1 METLKFILP
10 AAFIIGAYLI
20 LRVTEKNAKQTSII
34 IKARILIG
42 CVASGFF
49 LCSAVEGEN
58 VRDSVISVLLSLVF
72 FYGAVM
78 LLNKYLLQK

>member
-1 METLKFILP
+1 MEILKFILP
-10 AAFIIGAYLI
+10 AVFIIGAYLT
-20 LRVTEKNAKQTSII
+20 LRVTGKNAKQTGIM

-49 LCSAVEGEN
+49 LCLAVNGKS
-58 VRDSVISVLLSLVF
+58 VRDSVISILLSLVI

-78 LLNKYLLQK
+78 LLNKYLLKK